1 MFSIKIENI
10 ELNKDIEK
18 YFDIKVKL
26 YFKLKNIKKLS
37 LYL

>member
-1 MFSIKIENI
+1 MFSIKIENE